1 MFKKIFGKR
10 EYVVVCGAARGGGRG
25 HSRHI
30 KAEERP
36 SSGQCVCVSVLYY
49 RVLLIQVREYLF
61 YNNTF
66 SFLFRISLAVFI
78 IFSSICES
86 MVYNNFTVCILKNDF
101 KPNLLKLYS
110 IKLNV
115 STTGYEN
122 TFGVFSICF
131 CVGFILKHY
140 CINKI

>member
-78 IFSSICES
+78 IFSHICES
-86 MVYNNFTVCILKNDF
+86 MVYNTFTVCILKN
-101 KPNLLKLYS
+101 
-110 IKLNV
+110 
-115 STTGYEN
+115 
-122 TFGVFSICF
+122 
-131 CVGFILKHY
+131 IL
-140 CINKI
+140 NKIY